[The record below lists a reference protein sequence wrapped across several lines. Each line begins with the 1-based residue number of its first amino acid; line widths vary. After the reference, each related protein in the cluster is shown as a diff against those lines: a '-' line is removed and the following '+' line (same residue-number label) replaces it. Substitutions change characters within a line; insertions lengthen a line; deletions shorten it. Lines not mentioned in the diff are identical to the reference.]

1 VACRG
6 VLRQAQVDISGL
18 VFCVDLFVMPLAGYD
33 IVLDMQWM
41 ATIGPIVWN
50 FNAQTMEF
58 QWEGHDVR

>member
-1 VACRG
+1 
-6 VLRQAQVDISGL
+6 
-18 VFCVDLFVMPLAGYD
+18 MPLAGYD